1 MKENLR
7 REDINTDNLVKPKK
21 KFPQKKIAKNE
32 IGQRP
37 KIFLTLDREK
47 AEILFFETHLE
58 SERNQEEAEMGNHTR
73 RLEGLHT
80 FGYVDRRE
88 IWTHT
93 KHNLVKLHPHVVL
106 TRQGIFVFLTTRVS
120 HASHF
125 QAMLGGA
132 WGLQRRIYCWVLSVA
147 ARVPHAPSLRWNC
160 LPIPLPR
167 TF

>member
-37 KIFLTLDREK
+37 KIFLTRDREK

-73 RLEGLHT
+73 RLEGLHKAGGCT
-80 FGYVDRRE
+80 GRKESQTGKYLGRR
-88 IWTHT
+88 
-93 KHNLVKLHPHVVL
+93 
-106 TRQGIFVFLTTRVS
+106 
-120 HASHF
+120 
-125 QAMLGGA
+125 
-132 WGLQRRIYCWVLSVA
+132 VLSD
-147 ARVPHAPSLRWNC
+147 SNLN
-160 LPIPLPR
+160 L
-167 TF
+167 